1 MIFYLICMISRQRR
15 LIAIKLT
22 FGTTPNK
29 GISTRHATSW
39 DASRPALN
47 PAPSPCVFG
56 AISRSTNKGH
66 AGTHRIGMSQKE
78 RIKRLTLL
86 KSLGKYLGFNYICA
100 NK

>member
-1 MIFYLICMISRQRR
+1 MISKQIKS
-15 LIAIKLT
+15 IAIKLT

-78 RIKRLTLL
+78 RIKKINFIKKPR
-86 KSLGKYLGFNYICA
+86 
-100 NK
+100 